1 MSSTNITII
10 SGERPCALNKGPL
23 VLTLYSDDDITLLRL
38 FCVFLLS
45 AMAKT
50 VPSVT
55 IKNGTGSIPVVGLGT
70 WTVLGQQVSLTG
82 LHKFIY
88 HKMLKSA

>member
-1 MSSTNITII
+1 
-10 SGERPCALNKGPL
+10 
-23 VLTLYSDDDITLLRL
+23 
-38 FCVFLLS
+38 
-45 AMAKT
+45 MAKT

-88 HKMLKSA
+88 HKMLKSAYEPLNIEVICRTCTPHIFI